1 MIKNISAIFA
11 VAILVV
17 VAAACNGSL
26 TTANIS
32 ELKFGK
38 NNKADPA
45 SATFNTGEDIYA
57 LATVSNAPEGKYKL
71 TWKITYEDVPGKSKG
86 AEVGMN
92 TVDFEGSKQLW
103 QSFSSPLPGEY
114 AVEATLSDGEGKKI
128 DSKSGKLS
136 IKGSA
141 PTAPSEND
149 KKKAETDDS
158 H

>member
-11 VAILVV
+11 LGLLIAIAVA
-17 VAAACNGSL
+17 CSGGF

-45 SATFNTGEDIYA
+45 TTTFNTGEDIYA
-57 LATVSNAPEGKYKL
+57 LATVSNAPDGKYKL
-71 TWKITYEDVPGKSKG
+71 TWKITYDDVQGKSKG
-86 AEVGMN
+86 AEVGTN

-114 AVEATLSDGEGKKI
+114 GVEATLSDAEGKKI
-128 DSKSGKLS
+128 DSKSGKLT

-141 PTAPSEND
+141 PAAPSAED
-149 KKKAETDDS
+149 KKKSDTDDS
-158 H
+158 N

>member
-11 VAILVV
+11 LGLLIAI
-17 VAAACNGSL
+17 AAACSGGF
-26 TTANIS
+26 TTANIR

-45 SATFNTGEDIYA
+45 TTTFNTGEDIYA
-57 LATVSNAPEGKYKL
+57 LASVSNAPEGNYKL
-71 TWKITYEDVPGKSKG
+71 TWKLTYEAVQGKSKG
-86 AEVGMN
+86 AEVGTN

-114 AVEATLSDGEGKKI
+114 AVEATLSDAEGKKI
-128 DSKSGKLS
+128 DSKSGKLT

-141 PTAPSEND
+141 PASPSAAD
-149 KKKAETDDS
+149 KKKSDSDDS
-158 H
+158 N

>member
-1 MIKNISAIFA
+1 MIKNISAA
-11 VAILVV
+11 LALAILIA
-17 VAAACNGSL
+17 VAAACNGSF

-38 NNKADPA
+38 NNKADP
-45 SATFNTGEDIYA
+45 SSTTFNTGEDIYA

-71 TWKITYEDVPGKSKG
+71 TWKITYEDVAGKSKG
-86 AEVGMN
+86 AEVGTN

-114 AVEATLSDGEGKKI
+114 AVEATLSDAEGKKI
-128 DSKSGKLS
+128 ESKSGRLS

-141 PTAPSEND
+141 PTTPSESD
-149 KKKAETDDS
+149 KKKADTDDS